1 MSRKKEAKLPIIK
14 LENFKVFTDS
24 EWYGKNKPISTQFL
38 IKKPGKWEQKFFV
51 INEEFRDVFLFNFV
65 KKNQMRWF
73 FMNGLFKINYVV
85 QFQNSHSEF

>member
-51 INEEFRDVFLFNFV
+51 INEEFRDVFLFNKV
-65 KKNQMRWF
+65 
-73 FMNGLFKINYVV
+73 GLFLL
-85 QFQNSHSEF
+85 